1 MDFVLVLASAQP
13 KYYPQKNRLMI
24 SFEPNTKSI
33 PELFGLLLDAIAP
46 RPIAFAST
54 IDKDGKPNLSPFSFF
69 NVFGAN
75 PPILIFSPS
84 LRGKDST
91 SKNTLE
97 NVKVVPEVVIN
108 IVNYPMIQ
116 QVNLASTEYHKGI
129 NEFEKAG
136 FTALASDLIKPY
148 RVKESPVQLECK
160 VINIIET
167 GTGGAAGNLVICEI
181 IKLHY
186 QKEIFDDNGKISLDK
201 IDLVGR
207 MGRNYYIRAKGDA
220 LFTIEKPQGEHGI
233 GVDSLPLEIKSSK
246 ILTGNDLGILGG
258 MDKLPELREVEAFV
272 KEQTFY
278 VQFKKLQSDKMA
290 FIAEKHKIA
299 HQYIEENKA
308 EEALKI
314 LMFNFT

>member
-1 MDFVLVLASAQP
+1 
-13 KYYPQKNRLMI
+13 MI
-24 SFEPNTKSI
+24 SFEPNSKSI

-46 RPIAFAST
+46 RPIALAST
-54 IDKDGKPNLSPFSFF
+54 MDNEGKPNLSPFSFF
-69 NVFGAN
+69 NIFGAN

-97 NVKVVPEVVIN
+97 NVKIVPEVVIN

-116 QVNLASTEYHKGI
+116 QVNLASTEYKKGI

-136 FTALASDLIKPY
+136 FTALTSDLIKPY
-148 RVKESPVQLECK
+148 RVKESPVHLECK
-160 VINIIET
+160 VTNIIET

-186 QKEIFDDNGKISLDK
+186 NKELFDENGTINPEK

-207 MGRNYYIRAKGDA
+207 MGRDYYIRAKGDA
-220 LFTIEKPQGEHGI
+220 LFTLEKPQGVHGI
-233 GVDSLPLEIKSSK
+233 GVDQLPPEIKASK

-258 MDKLPELREVEAFV
+258 LDKLPDLQDIDAFV
-272 KEQTFY
+272 SKQVFHNQLKE
-278 VQFKKLQSDKMA
+278 LQADKTA
-290 FIAEKHKIA
+290 FIAAKHKIA

-314 LMFNFT
+314 LLFNFL